1 MDRSMKKSF
10 ITEISVENF
19 RCFATKQDVPI
30 APLTFLV
37 GENSSGKSSFLALT
51 RILCETAFRQRMP
64 VFNERPFDLGGFDEI
79 AFDDNS
85 DETPT
90 ISSGLAFSE
99 CELRARSDASD
110 RFELYEPSQVW
121 KFESSFDRH
130 GEIPKVSKLRFSQA
144 SLNIEL
150 RFRDGSLDEIALTSA
165 TGRQV
170 NVSGKQL
177 DVFLRRSAVFSFSP
191 LESCIAHIRTAQ
203 VEEDLESN
211 DEFWAEFRDFLAESP
226 FGSMFQE
233 ETTTYASSPVRSRP
247 ERTYHATNSSVDSE
261 GGFVP
266 FLLSNIQTQDP
277 RKWKHTVKE
286 IRELGRSTGLFDSI
300 EIKRSLDLDG
310 APFQIHVGV
319 PGCANGESKARSLVD
334 VGYGV
339 SQALPIFVS
348 LLTEESSFITLL
360 QQPEI
365 HLHPKAQAALGDLF
379 CEWVKDDLRQ
389 LLVETH
395 SDYLIERVRILVREG
410 VMDPS
415 FVVVLFFERSEK
427 GVRIY
432 PIRFDE
438 LGNVLDAPRSY
449 RSFFLQEMD
458 RSLGMT

>member
-1 MDRSMKKSF
+1 MRKSF

-37 GENSSGKSSFLALT
+37 GENSTGKTSFLALT

-64 VFNERPFDLGGFDEI
+64 VFNEIPFDLGGFDEV
-79 AFDDNS
+79 AFNDNS
-85 DETPT
+85 DETTPT
-90 ISSGLAFSE
+90 IRAGLAISE
-99 CELRARSDASD
+99 NELKKRSEASD
-110 RFELYEPSQVW
+110 TFELCEPSQVW
-121 KFESSFDRH
+121 KFEGSFDKH
-130 GEIPKVSKLRFSQA
+130 GAVPKVSKLRFSQA
-144 SLNIEL
+144 RLSIEL
-150 RFRDGSLDEIALTSA
+150 RFKDGSLDEITLTSA
-165 TGRQV
+165 TGRQAH
-170 NVSGKQL
+170 VSGEAL
-177 DVFLRRSAVFSFSP
+177 DSFFKRSATFSFLP
-191 LESCIAHIRTAQ
+191 LESCIARIRSTQ
-203 VEEDLESN
+203 DEEDLISN
-211 DEFWAEFRDFLAESP
+211 EEFWTEFRDFLLESP
-226 FGSMFQE
+226 FGSMFEE

-247 ERTYHATNSSVDSE
+247 ERTYHATNSSFDPE
-261 GGFVP
+261 GHFVP

-277 RKWKHTVKE
+277 RKWKHTSKE
-286 IRELGRSTGLFDSI
+286 IEELGKSTGLFDSI
-300 EIKRSLDLDG
+300 EIKRSQDLDG

-319 PGCANGESKARSLVD
+319 PGCPSSESRGRSLVD

-339 SQALPIFVS
+339 SQALPILVS
-348 LLTEESSFITLL
+348 LLTEESSSITLL

-379 CEWVKDDLRQ
+379 CGWVQMDLRQ

-415 FVVVLFFERSEK
+415 FVVVLFFERSER

-438 LGNVLDAPRSY
+438 LGNVLDAPTSY